1 MVMAPTILPV
11 ILSGGTG
18 TRLWPV
24 SREDMAKQL
33 LPLTDDLTMLQKT
46 LTRVQGAAGFGTAM
60 VVGSHAVRFTI
71 KEQVEAIAPE
81 VMLVLEPV
89 RRDTMA
95 AVLLAATI
103 AAARDAD
110 TVLAVMPS
118 DHLIA
123 EDEAFRDAVRLAAA
137 KVAASGIAVIGVA
150 PSEPATSYGYIRP
163 GAASGKGVRRVDS
176 FVEKPDAARA
186 EHLIAEG
193 CLWNAGIFCF
203 RAGWLIDAMQVLY
216 PDEVARMAN
225 AVATMVQDL
234 GMYIPGPDF
243 AGMPSISFDHAFM
256 EKTKDAHVA
265 MAGFT
270 WSDVGDWN
278 ALWKVAAKDAD
289 GNALKGDVVTRD
301 AHNNLIRA
309 DSRTVC
315 ALGVDDLT
323 IVETPDAVL
332 VAGRGH
338 AQEVKG
344 LVDEL
349 KRQGRPVATEH
360 LRTHRP
366 WGWYQ
371 TMDLGER
378 FRVKRIVVKPGA
390 KLSLQRHHHRSEHW
404 VVVRGTAE
412 VTVGA
417 SVTKLH
423 ENESVYIPIGSVHR
437 LANPGKIPV
446 EIIEVQTGTYLE
458 EDDIERIEDEFGRA

>member
-1 MVMAPTILPV
+1 MSATIRPV

-24 SREDMAKQL
+24 SREGMAKQL

-46 LTRVQGAAGFGTAM
+46 LTRVTGARGFGAPM
-60 VVGSHAVRFTI
+60 VIGSHAVRFLL
-71 KEQVEAIAPE
+71 KEQVEKVAPAA
-81 VMLVLEPV
+81 MLVLEPA

-103 AAARDAD
+103 AAEEDPD
-110 TVLAVMPS
+110 QVLAVMPS
-118 DHLIA
+118 DHMITG
-123 EDEAFRDAVRLAAA
+123 DEAFREAVRTASAA
-137 KVAASGIAVIGVA
+137 VAHTGIAVIGVT
-150 PSEPATSYGYIRP
+150 PREPATGYGYIRP
-163 GAASGKGVRRVDS
+163 GPDSGAGVRKVER

-186 EHLIAEG
+186 QALIEEG

-203 RAGWLIDAMQVLY
+203 RAGWLIEAMAALY
-216 PDEVARMAN
+216 PEDVSRMAE
-225 AVATMVQDL
+225 AVRRMSRDL
-234 GMYIPGPDF
+234 GMFIPGDAF
-243 AGMPSISFDHAFM
+243 GEVRAISFDHAFM
-256 EKTKDAHVA
+256 EKTDAAQVA
-265 MAGFT
+265 TASFS

-278 ALWKVAAKDAD
+278 ALWKATAHDRD
-289 GNALKGDVVTRD
+289 GNALKGDVVTVD
-301 AHNNLIRA
+301 AQNNLIRA
-309 DSRTVC
+309 ETRTVC
-315 ALGVDDLT
+315 AVGVSDLA
-323 IVETPDAVL
+323 IVETADAIL
-332 VAGRGH
+332 VAPRDR

-344 LVDEL
+344 LVDIL
-349 KRQGRPVATEH
+349 KASGRPAATEH
-360 LRTHRP
+360 LRNHRP

-412 VTVGA
+412 VTVDT
-417 SVTKLH
+417 SVRTLH
-423 ENESVYIPIGSVHR
+423 ENESVYIPIGAIHR